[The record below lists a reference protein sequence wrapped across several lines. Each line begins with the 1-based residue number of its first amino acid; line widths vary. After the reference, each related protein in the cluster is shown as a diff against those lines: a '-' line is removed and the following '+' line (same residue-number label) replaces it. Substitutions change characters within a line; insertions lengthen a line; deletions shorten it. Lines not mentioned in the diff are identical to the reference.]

1 MARPPAP
8 RGGLR
13 ALTTRLGRDVRAL
26 ATPGGVRGAVVE
38 SLWVTAHVAT
48 YPWGLLRERR
58 TDDERYGYE
67 GLRPLQRGLLIRDVE
82 TAGTPILL
90 LHGMIDNRAIFTLL
104 TRRLRAHGFT
114 RVRTLNYSPT
124 TNDIRAAAEN
134 LAAEVEA
141 LVAESGHERIHVVG
155 HSLGGLI
162 ARYYVQRLGGDAR
175 VRTLVTLG
183 TPHHGTLAAHL
194 VPARLGR
201 QLRPGSDLYR
211 ELDLPAPGFATRVV
225 AYWSDL
231 DQLIV
236 PHDNARL
243 AHPDLCGPQ
252 RRRPRRRA
260 PVAADQRPRRPP
272 GGAAAVR
279 DRRGGRRQPGRRRPQ
294 ADDEAEEN
302 TPASPGR
309 PGRTRSPR
317 ASPPGR
323 SAAAAACRP
332 RSRKSTWATALS
344 PPPSTRDHRAQA
356 ERVVGDPVARLEVDD
371 LAVAR
376 ASGRRAAAAS
386 RRDGRALDEA
396 PRSRRVSLAPPVDQ
410 LVRDLVEEPAR
421 RARTPA
427 APRRLRTAARETYS
441 RSRARVM
448 PT

>member
-1 MARPPAP
+1 VARRQQEHGERRNTAGRPLSACPDLPADGEAPPLPADPAGPPADRREAP
-8 RGGLR
+8 APQRGGLR

-48 YPWGLLRERR
+48 YPWGLLRERPSGV
-58 TDDERYGYE
+58 ERYGY
-67 GLRPLQRGLLIRDVE
+67 GDLRPLQRGLLVRDVE
-82 TAGTPILL
+82 AAGTPILL

-114 RVRTLNYSPT
+114 RVRTLNYPPT

-201 QLRPGSDLYR
+201 QLRPGSDLFR
-211 ELDLPAPGFATRVV
+211 ELDLPAPEFATRVV

-243 AHPDLCGPQ
+243 EHADLRGHNVVVHGVGHLSLPINGRVVHEVAQVLSATEAETAPDGVAQ
-252 RRRPRRRA
+252 
-260 PVAADQRPRRPP
+260 AADQEP
-272 GGAAAVR
+272 
-279 DRRGGRRQPGRRRPQ
+279 
-294 ADDEAEEN
+294 EEN
-302 TPASPGR
+302 TPA
-309 PGRTRSPR
+309 
-317 ASPPGR
+317 
-323 SAAAAACRP
+323 
-332 RSRKSTWATALS
+332 
-344 PPPSTRDHRAQA
+344 
-356 ERVVGDPVARLEVDD
+356 
-371 LAVAR
+371 
-376 ASGRRAAAAS
+376 
-386 RRDGRALDEA
+386 
-396 PRSRRVSLAPPVDQ
+396 
-410 LVRDLVEEPAR
+410 
-421 RARTPA
+421 
-427 APRRLRTAARETYS
+427 
-441 RSRARVM
+441 
-448 PT
+448 

>member
-1 MARPPAP
+1 VTRRARAPGARRTAAGRPLQACPDLPAEDEVPPPPLEALP
-8 RGGLR
+8 ADRRETPEPMHRGLR
-13 ALTTRLGRDVRAL
+13 ALATRLGRDVRAL
-26 ATPGGVRGAVVE
+26 ATPTGVRGAVVE

-48 YPWGLLRERR
+48 YPWGLVRERQA
-58 TDDERYGYE
+58 DERYGYE

-82 TAGTPILL
+82 AAGTPILL

-114 RVRTLNYSPT
+114 RVRTLNYPPT

-201 QLRPGSDLYR
+201 QLRPRSDLFR
-211 ELDLPAPGFATRVV
+211 ELDLPAPGFATRIV

-243 AHPDLCGPQ
+243 EHPDLQGHNVVVRGVGHLSLPITGRVVREVVQ
-252 RRRPRRRA
+252 TLT
-260 PVAADQRPRRPP
+260 DGEPP
-272 GGAAAVR
+272 AGAGRLPAAV
-279 DRRGGRRQPGRRRPQ
+279 P
-294 ADDEAEEN
+294 ADVEEI
-302 TPASPGR
+302 TPA
-309 PGRTRSPR
+309 
-317 ASPPGR
+317 
-323 SAAAAACRP
+323 
-332 RSRKSTWATALS
+332 
-344 PPPSTRDHRAQA
+344 
-356 ERVVGDPVARLEVDD
+356 
-371 LAVAR
+371 
-376 ASGRRAAAAS
+376 
-386 RRDGRALDEA
+386 
-396 PRSRRVSLAPPVDQ
+396 
-410 LVRDLVEEPAR
+410 
-421 RARTPA
+421 
-427 APRRLRTAARETYS
+427 
-441 RSRARVM
+441 
-448 PT
+448 

>member
-1 MARPPAP
+1 MARRQREHGERRNTAGRPLSACPDLPAGVTP
-8 RGGLR
+8 LPTALPTAADPAAGGAPSRRTGLR

-26 ATPGGVRGAVVE
+26 ATPGGVRGALVE

-48 YPWGLLRERR
+48 YPWGLLRERPG
-58 TDDERYGYE
+58 DAGRYGYE
-67 GLRPLQRGLLIRDVE
+67 DLRPSQRGLLVRDVE

-104 TRRLRAHGFT
+104 TRRLRAHGLT

-124 TNDIRAAAEN
+124 TNDIRAAAES

-211 ELDLPAPGFATRVV
+211 ELDLPAPGFETRVV

-243 AHPDLCGPQ
+243 DHPDLRGHNVVVHGVGHLSLPINGRVVHQVAQLLSATAEADAAPDAVVGP
-252 RRRPRRRA
+252 
-260 PVAADQRPRRPP
+260 
-272 GGAAAVR
+272 
-279 DRRGGRRQPGRRRPQ
+279 
-294 ADDEAEEN
+294 DDEAEEN
-302 TPASPGR
+302 TPA
-309 PGRTRSPR
+309 
-317 ASPPGR
+317 
-323 SAAAAACRP
+323 
-332 RSRKSTWATALS
+332 
-344 PPPSTRDHRAQA
+344 
-356 ERVVGDPVARLEVDD
+356 
-371 LAVAR
+371 
-376 ASGRRAAAAS
+376 
-386 RRDGRALDEA
+386 
-396 PRSRRVSLAPPVDQ
+396 
-410 LVRDLVEEPAR
+410 
-421 RARTPA
+421 
-427 APRRLRTAARETYS
+427 
-441 RSRARVM
+441 
-448 PT
+448 